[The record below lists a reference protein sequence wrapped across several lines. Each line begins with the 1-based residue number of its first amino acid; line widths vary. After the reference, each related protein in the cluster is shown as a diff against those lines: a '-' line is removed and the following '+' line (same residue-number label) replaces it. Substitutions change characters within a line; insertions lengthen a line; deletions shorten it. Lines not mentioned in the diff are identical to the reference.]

1 MWYDFNEHAHAQT
14 LAMTSLIAQLVAPSY
29 TVTVAAVQV
38 KCVTLINDFV
48 DHVVSVNVDRLSL

>member
-1 MWYDFNEHAHAQT
+1 
-14 LAMTSLIAQLVAPSY
+14 MTSLIAQLVAPSY